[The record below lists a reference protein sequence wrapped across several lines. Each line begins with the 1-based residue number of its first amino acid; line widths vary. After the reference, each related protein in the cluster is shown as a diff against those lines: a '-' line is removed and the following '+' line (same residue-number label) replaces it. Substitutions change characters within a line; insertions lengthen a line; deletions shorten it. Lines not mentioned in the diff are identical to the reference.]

1 MLKKNV
7 FIVAILMFSMIAMY
21 GYVPMAKA
29 DSLTSAKDTLS
40 TSAPTVA
47 ATHTITFAPN
57 VNLIADDVVTFTFN
71 AGFTGIDNLNATCPG
86 NGTEGG
92 AGQVIT
98 CTVVDTLATD
108 TPYIMTL
115 TGVTNPGVGYYD
127 VTVGHD
133 SDQGAASSKMIV
145 YIISQVTVNATVDA
159 SLTFAVAGTATSTTI
174 NGDDTTG
181 STTATSMQFGTLD
194 YDQAIMGQRLAVTTN
209 ADSGYTVTVQQD
221 GNLRTAG
228 SADIDSY
235 STTTVADW
243 AEPTPNIN
251 DDSTWG
257 YMGVASGDT
266 VLTVPGV
273 VDGDITDGFYV
284 GFDGTSPLEVMRHT
298 GPADGTTEHIGWEF
312 VAYSVEISA
321 LQEAGDYSNTLT
333 YICTPTF

>member
-145 YIISQVTVNATVDA
+145 YIISQVMVNATVDA

-194 YDQAIMGQRLAVTTN
+194 F
-209 ADSGYTVTVQQD
+209 
-221 GNLRTAG
+221 
-228 SADIDSY
+228 DSY